1 MAGFVYIVQQ
11 GEWMSKIAAK
21 FGFTDFH
28 EIYDHDQNARLRE
41 LRPNPNVL
49 RPGDRVWIPTEYVA
63 VLDPPRGGDT
73 EVTLKV
79 EPAPMERVRMTMRD
93 ASGQPMANE
102 AYTLRIGAFEKQ
114 GTTDGDGKLDEEV
127 DPTLLQLSD
136 GQIEIQDR
144 AMQVRLGHLDPVKSI
159 TGIQQRLS
167 NLGFL
172 LGGITGEIDEPT
184 ARAIKKF
191 QKAQDIPAD
200 GVASQ
205 SFCEK
210 LEEVYGE

>member
-1 MAGFVYIVQQ
+1 MAGFIYIVQQ
-11 GEWMSKIAAK
+11 GEWLSKIAAK
-21 FGFTDFH
+21 FGFADYH
-28 EIYDHDQNARLRE
+28 EIYDHDQNARFRE

-49 RPGDRVWIPTEYVA
+49 RKGDRVWIPTEYVA
-63 VLDPPRGGDT
+63 VLDPPRGGET

-79 EPAPMERVRMTMRD
+79 EPAPPEHVRLTLRD
-93 ASGQPMANE
+93 ADGQPMANQ

-114 GTTDGDGKLDEEV
+114 DTTDGDGKLDEEV
-127 DPTLLQLSD
+127 DPTLLEISD
-136 GQIEIQDR
+136 GHVEIQDR
-144 AMQVRLGHLDPVKSI
+144 AMQVRLGHLDPVKST

-172 LGGITGEIDEPT
+172 LSDISGEIDEPT
-184 ARAIKKF
+184 VRAIKKF
-191 QKAQDIPAD
+191 QQAQNIPVD

-210 LEEVYGE
+210 LDEVYGE

>member
-21 FGFTDFH
+21 FGFADYR
-28 EIYDHDQNARLRE
+28 EIYDQDENARLRE

-49 RPGDRVWIPTEYVA
+49 EKGDRVWIPTEYVA
-63 VLDPPRGGDT
+63 VIEPPRGGES

-79 EPAPMERVRMTMRD
+79 EPAPMEHVLLTLRD
-93 ASGQPMANE
+93 AAGQPMANQ
-102 AYTLRIGAFEKQ
+102 AYVLRIGAFEKQ
-114 GTTDGDGKLDEEV
+114 GTTDGNGKLDEEV
-127 DPTLLQLSD
+127 DPTLLAISD
-136 GQIEIQDR
+136 GHIEIQDR
-144 AMQVRLGHLDPVKSI
+144 HMQVHLGHLDPGKSI

-172 LGGITGEIDEPT
+172 LGDITGEIDEAT
-184 ARAIKKF
+184 VRAIKKF
-191 QKAQDIPAD
+191 QKAQAIPVD

-205 SFCEK
+205 SFCDK
-210 LEEVYGE
+210 LEELYGE

>member
-1 MAGFVYIVQQ
+1 MAGFVYIVQE
-11 GEWMSKIAAK
+11 GEWLSKIAAK

-28 EIYDHDQNARLRE
+28 EIYDHDQNAHFRE
-41 LRPNPNVL
+41 LRPNPNVIKK
-49 RPGDRVWIPTEYVA
+49 GDRLWIPTEHVA
-63 VLDPPRGGDT
+63 VLEPPQGSAT

-79 EPAPMERVRMTMRD
+79 EPAPMERVKMTLRD
-93 ASGQPMANE
+93 ASGQTMASE

-127 DPTLLQLSD
+127 DPTLLQISE

-144 AMQVRLGHLDPVKSI
+144 TMQVRLGHLDPVRSV
-159 TGIQQRLS
+159 TGIQQRLA

-172 LGGITGEIDEPT
+172 LGEVTGDVDEPT
-184 ARAIKKF
+184 VRAIKKF
-191 QKAQDIPAD
+191 QKAQDIPVD

-210 LEEVYGE
+210 LDEVYGE